1 MSSIAGGDIS
11 YRGGMNSHVRILL
24 ELRALDRRFD
34 SSDVNRER
42 EVWCSCPQHEP
53 QTDHGPSLEG
63 QQFGVSQHVSS
74 PGPAQT

>member
-1 MSSIAGGDIS
+1 VSSIEGGDIS

-24 ELRALDRRFD
+24 ELRAMDRRFD
-34 SSDVNRER
+34 TSDVRDR
-42 EVWCSCPQHEP
+42 EVWCSCPQHDP

-63 QQFGVSQHVSS
+63 QQLGVFQHVSS